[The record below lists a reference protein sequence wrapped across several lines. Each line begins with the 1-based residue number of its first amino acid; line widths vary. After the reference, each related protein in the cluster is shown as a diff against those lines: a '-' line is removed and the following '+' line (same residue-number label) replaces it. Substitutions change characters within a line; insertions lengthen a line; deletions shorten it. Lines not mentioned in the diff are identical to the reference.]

1 LRFSVVDASP
11 GPLAGDDAVPFV
23 PPVPPPLDP
32 RLAMMGGIIVC
43 ATRSWQFPLKS
54 E

>member
-1 LRFSVVDASP
+1 LVAAADASP
-11 GPLAGDDAVPFV
+11 DPPSFGADDVSFV
-23 PPVPPPLDP
+23 PPAPSPLDP

-43 ATRSWQFPLKS
+43 ATQGWQFPLKS